1 MLSSAPSLAVKERVF
16 ETLAMGVQLNPSGEF
31 DSCLQPSKD
40 GTPNGTVCHGIGWV
54 EYAWPL
60 VSLIMAYIIIGITD
74 SINIS
79 ITDRLVCWL
88 VGMISPRSPAPTLM
102 RLSMI
107 ADCSELSKRTIKG
120 SMSIENRIC
129 NCG

>member
-40 GTPNGTVCHGIGWV
+40 GTPNGTVCHGNGWV
-54 EYAWPL
+54 EYARPL
-60 VSLIMAYIIIGITD
+60 ASLIMAYIIIGVAG

-79 ITDRLVCWL
+79 IADRLICWL
-88 VGMISPRSPAPTLM
+88 VGMTSPRSPALTSM
-102 RLSMI
+102 RW
-107 ADCSELSKRTIKG
+107 
-120 SMSIENRIC
+120 SMSARSPILS
-129 NCG
+129 